1 MLIQV
6 IRRDNHYDYIQ
17 DFVLDKLIEAKEI
30 AKFKRS
36 TGWVTVGTH
45 QIRGHKRER
54 ASKSG
59 DRIAMNDDIFVREYR
74 RANSSSL
81 EPF

>member
-6 IRRDNHYDYIQ
+6 IRKDNHYDYVQ
-17 DFVLDKLIEAKEI
+17 DFILDKLIESKEV

-36 TGWVTVGTH
+36 TGWVTIGTH
-45 QIRGHKRER
+45 QIRGHNRER
-54 ASKSG
+54 AGDVDRRSVHDSK
-59 DRIAMNDDIFVREYR
+59 FTREYR
-74 RANSSSL
+74 KAYLSSL